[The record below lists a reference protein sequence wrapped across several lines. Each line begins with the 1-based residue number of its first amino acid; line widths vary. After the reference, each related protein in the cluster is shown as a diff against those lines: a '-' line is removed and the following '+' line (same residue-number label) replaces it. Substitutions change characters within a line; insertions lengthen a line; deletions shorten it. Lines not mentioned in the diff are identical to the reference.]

1 MADLC
6 ENEIRSDFLN
16 EYFLNA
22 VFFKRKGKRMLL
34 KRKNHIVPKVS
45 KTDTKSTANA
55 QQNDTKPQAND
66 QQTADTAPT
75 TAEQA
80 LIAELSTLTTAGS
93 GFVQPAPVID
103 SGIWDP
109 PSQPVQAPAIDTT
122 AADVKRII
130 AFLAASCAVTRN
142 EISSGTGLSRD
153 RVQELLSSGLDGVC
167 KLVPRVGYESENYTL
182 WTLASKLQKVDAPAK
197 QYVNPEIAWSNAARE
212 KMLAEERAKMLPP
225 EPRRPEP
232 SDAEVDAVIAA
243 ENEKRTSIVLTPEQ
257 IADIR
262 RRTRDRFDLNPQWRV
277 RG

>member
-109 PSQPVQAPAIDTT
+109 PSQPVQAPAI
-122 AADVKRII
+122 ALHESPEAKRIV
-130 AFLAASCAVTRN
+130 AFVRACSAAVTHR
-142 EISSGTGLSRD
+142 EICGGTGLHFDVVRKLLPAL
-153 RVQELLSSGLDGVC
+153 VQSGDLRITEGS
-167 KLVPRVGYESENYTL
+167 ESFAHYR
-182 WTLASKLQKVDAPAK
+182 LASFTPVPPAPK
-197 QYVNPEIAWSNAARE
+197 EPYIHPETAWSNAARE
-212 KMLAEERAKMLPP
+212 RVLAQEAAKRPVPAPRQPEPTDAEIDQMIAADDAKQTTIVLTAEERRWLDEART
-225 EPRRPEP
+225 RRP
-232 SDAEVDAVIAA
+232 V
-243 ENEKRTSIVLTPEQ
+243 
-257 IADIR
+257 
-262 RRTRDRFDLNPQWRV
+262 NPQAFLR
-277 RG
+277 

>member
-1 MADLC
+1 
-6 ENEIRSDFLN
+6 
-16 EYFLNA
+16 
-22 VFFKRKGKRMLL
+22 MLL

-45 KTDTKSTANA
+45 KTDTKSTENA
-55 QQNDTKPQAND
+55 QKNDTKPQAND

-212 KMLAEERAKMLPP
+212 KMLAEERCEDAAARGLADP
-225 EPRRPEP
+225 EVP

-243 ENEKRTSIVLTPEQ
+243 ENEKPEPASCTDARTNSGHPK
-257 IADIR
+257 ANSRPIR
-262 RRTRDRFDLNPQWRV
+262 LESAMA
-277 RG
+277 G